1 MELTEGILEDYRELT
16 TRYVAASQ
24 KLRELLPRVTNLSK
38 AENLPAPRVL
48 KQMLRDFDKT
58 EEEIEAALV
67 GFRQIR
73 HKLLRLI

>member
-1 MELTEGILEDYRELT
+1 MELTEGILDDYRELT

-24 KLRELLPRVTNLSK
+24 KLRELLPLVTNLSK
-38 AENLPAPRVL
+38 AEKLPAPRVL

-67 GFRQIR
+67 GFRQVR